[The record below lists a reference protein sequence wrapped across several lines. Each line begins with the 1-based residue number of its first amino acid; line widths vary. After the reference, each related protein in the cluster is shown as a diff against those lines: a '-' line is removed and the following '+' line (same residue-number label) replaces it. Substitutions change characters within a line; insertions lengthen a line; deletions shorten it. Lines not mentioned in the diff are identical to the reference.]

1 MLISIACLI
10 VALYQCIELFTN
22 YNAKETI
29 RKSTEVFFHG
39 DIPTPQIIVCTDPP
53 HHDTENKII
62 KIAKDDDEMPPVRNL
77 KTLYKVDQNYSFHF
91 NIVIEIGNLQH
102 N

>member
-1 MLISIACLI
+1 MKLIISITCLV
-10 VALYQCIELFTN
+10 VALYQCIELFNN

-29 RKSTEVFFHG
+29 RKSTEVFLHG

-62 KIAKDDDEMPPVRNL
+62 KIAKYEDKVPLVRNL
-77 KTLYKVDQNYSFHF
+77 KTEFKV
-91 NIVIEIGNLQH
+91 G
-102 N
+102 